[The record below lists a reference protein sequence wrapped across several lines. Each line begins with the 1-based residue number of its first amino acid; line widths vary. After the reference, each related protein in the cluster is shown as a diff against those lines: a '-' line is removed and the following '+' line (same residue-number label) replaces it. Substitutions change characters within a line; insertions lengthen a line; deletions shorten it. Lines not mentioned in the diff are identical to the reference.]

1 MIITD
6 TSTVNQALTSILAK
20 ESMIT
25 IDMKDIK
32 QLFGD
37 NSSLRMMKIAGDS
50 VDDVIIKLKADLT
63 EIGGCPEK
71 YFAAYVSMSLRMS
84 DLETLSEVTN
94 SANKYKHT
102 LIYETYPEGK
112 IVVYYFF

>member
-6 TSTVNQALTSILAK
+6 TTTVNETLTSILAK
-20 ESMIT
+20 DSMIT
-25 IDMKDIK
+25 IDMKDVK

-63 EIGGCPEK
+63 EIGGSPKK
-71 YFAAYVSMSLRMS
+71 YLAAYVSRSLRMS

-94 SANKYKHT
+94 SASKYKHT
-102 LIYETYPEGK
+102 FIYEAQPEGK
-112 IVVYYFF
+112 IVLYYFF

>member
-37 NSSLRMMKIAGDS
+37 NSSLRMMKIAGDN

-71 YFAAYVSMSLRMS
+71 YFAAYVSMSLRVS

-94 SANKYKHT
+94 SASKYKHT
-102 LIYETYPEGK
+102 LIYEPQPEGK
-112 IVVYYFF
+112 IVLYYFF

>member
-1 MIITD
+1 MVITD
-6 TSTVNQALTSILAK
+6 TTTVNETLTSILAK
-20 ESMIT
+20 DSMIT
-25 IDMKDIK
+25 IDMKDVK

-50 VDDVIIKLKADLT
+50 VDDVIIKLKAGLT
-63 EIGGCPEK
+63 EIGGCQEK
-71 YFAAYVSMSLRMS
+71 YFAAYVSMSLRVS

-94 SANKYKHT
+94 SASKYKHT
-102 LIYETYPEGK
+102 LIYETQPEGK

>member
-6 TSTVNQALTSILAK
+6 TTTVNETLTSILAK

-50 VDDVIIKLKADLT
+50 VDDVIINLKADLT

-71 YFAAYVSMSLRMS
+71 YFAAYASMSLRVS
-84 DLETLSEVTN
+84 DLEVLSEVTN
-94 SANKYKHT
+94 SASRYKHT
-102 LIYETYPEGK
+102 LIYETHPEGK